1 MVIRS
6 SMPVTYSSHT
16 TYKIKSSKDITEDF
30 ISFLIKNDWEDEYYF
45 WLHNW
50 YEYFEE
56 MKKEIEWTHI
66 YAIYNN
72 YFYDTIVTR
81 KPRNKNTLKLMLEK
95 FEKIVEKVLK
105 KDPSIIERK
114 IKFCV

>member
-6 SMPVTYSSHT
+6 SMPTTYNRYT

-30 ISFLIKNDWEDEYYF
+30 ISFLIRNDWIDEYYF

-56 MKKEIEWTHI
+56 MEKESKWTHI
-66 YAIYNN
+66 YAIYND
-72 YFYDTIVTR
+72 YFHDIIITC
-81 KPRNKNTLKLMLEK
+81 KPRNKNTLKLMSEK
-95 FEKIVEKVLK
+95 FEKVLEKVL
-105 KDPSIIERK
+105 ERK
-114 IKFCV
+114 KSLICT